1 MRLLRV
7 LLTTLACLL
16 SCASICRAAS
26 DRSAS
31 GFYNSVGVD
40 THLTFAN
47 TTYGDWPRLVGLLG
61 QLGVRHLSDGA
72 YGNPASSWAGFNQL
86 FDSRVQLAVAHG
98 MRFAYEMGKP
108 GYQGGSIAQLVS
120 VMSGPLRSSI
130 EAVEDPNEFDSSGLT
145 DWAPALASYDRQL
158 FAAVK
163 ASPQLRSLPVIGP
176 SLVNEDSPSQ
186 LGDQQSSL
194 DAGDIHPYTGGL
206 APTPAYIQSQ
216 LQRIRAVSGDKPVW
230 ATELGY
236 STALNA
242 PAGQQPV
249 SEYTDAVY
257 LLRELLE
264 NFQAGVQ
271 RSYVYELI
279 DDLADPS
286 DSNVQDHYGLLR
298 ANYTPKPAFTALQ
311 NLLALVGDQAP
322 ATLTPLQLSIT
333 QAPDD
338 LQQIVLQQSA
348 HSYLVVLWRL
358 ASVWNVNDRKPIAVA
373 DSPLTLQIPNAT
385 SASSADP
392 LNTQTLTAMTLD
404 HGQLHTTIGAD
415 PITIHI
421 TTAANGTESPSAG
434 GSASSHRRS
443 SNSSTAH
450 SAKARRGAVCRAHGR
465 VSQPTLD
472 RTRPVARWIAT
483 ELTRLRCTNERPA
496 AEISLYA
503 TATEPGGHSGH
514 AAQNPIAHRRLTP
527 RSAPAIVS
535 WIVHRSRTE
544 LRHGDRLIVRL
555 LAAQRKS
562 TQSR

>member
-1 MRLLRV
+1 VLVGVTVVALIIAVSVAVTSGDRHPRGRHHPRTRPSRLGSV
-7 LLTTLACLL
+7 AEQ
-16 SCASICRAAS
+16 RAGVA
-26 DRSAS
+26 SAS

-47 TTYGDWPRLVGLLG
+47 TSYGDWPRLVGWLG
-61 QLGVRHLSDGA
+61 RLGVRHLSDGA

-86 FDSRVQLAVAHG
+86 FDSRVELAVAHG

-120 VMSGPLRSSI
+120 VMSGPLRNSI
-130 EAVEDPNEFDSSGLT
+130 EAVEDPNEFDNSGLS
-145 DWAPALASYDRQL
+145 DWAPALAGYDRRL
-158 FAAVK
+158 YAAVK

-176 SLVNEDSPSQ
+176 SLVNEGSPSQ

-206 APTPAYIQSQ
+206 APMPSYIDSQ

-249 SEYTDAVY
+249 SEYAGAVY

-279 DDLADPS
+279 DDLPDPS
-286 DSNVQDHYGLLR
+286 DANVQDHYGLLR
-298 ANYTPKPAFTALQ
+298 ANDTPKPAFTALQ
-311 NLLALVGDQAP
+311 NLLALVGDHAP
-322 ATLTPLQLSIT
+322 ATLTPTQVKVT
-333 QAPDD
+333 QAPHD

-358 ASVWNVNDRKPIAVA
+358 ASVWNVNDRTPIAVP

-385 SASSADP
+385 SAARADP
-392 LNTQTLTAMTLD
+392 LTTQTLTPMTLD
-404 HGQLHTTIGAD
+404 HHQLHTTIGAD

-421 TTAANGTESPSAG
+421 TTSTDATERSPARR
-434 GSASSHRRS
+434 SASSGPH
-443 SNSSTAH
+443 AG
-450 SAKARRGAVCRAHGR
+450 RGWWLHG
-465 VSQPTLD
+465 
-472 RTRPVARWIAT
+472 
-483 ELTRLRCTNERPA
+483 
-496 AEISLYA
+496 
-503 TATEPGGHSGH
+503 
-514 AAQNPIAHRRLTP
+514 
-527 RSAPAIVS
+527 
-535 WIVHRSRTE
+535 
-544 LRHGDRLIVRL
+544 
-555 LAAQRKS
+555 
-562 TQSR
+562 